1 MGFLNFHN
9 ELITMA
15 NKIPEFI
22 LIPKNLRE
30 RDFELSGREAIDL
43 AFLVKENIPIPSSFI
58 ISTVA
63 FDEFLVSNNLVS
75 PIAKE
80 LKKVRPFIKQSAKEA
95 SASIK
100 KLIMEAKLPEKLQK
114 DLEFAYKKL
123 SQNNENPIVTIITS
137 NIIEE
142 KFVPPTRLNTGEI
155 LLQGQ
160 DDLIHQIKASWAQL
174 FSEEAIEFRAN
185 GYYKGEISVGLI
197 IQKLIR
203 AEVSGIANSATVF
216 SKNEIQVRAVYGIE
230 NENFEEFSDSYVVDN
245 KTFAIVN
252 SHIVPQDHMYIHE
265 LKKTDKQKFIKVELS
280 SNWKKNPKLDDE
292 TIVYISKVT
301 RKIEL
306 LFKQDVSVKW
316 GIEAGEIYIL
326 ALDPLELPTVERKRE
341 VKVAEKKPEKKE
353 EKQTK
358 NKEPNIEKLAEEVF
372 DIVDGKEDEPIIE
385 VIPEV
390 EEPIKERE
398 MNFPEL
404 KKDKEPEDARI
415 KYIDDFFFDSGVF
428 LDISKMNSKHLS
440 ALQYFSG
447 SFFDGTEMILNNNI
461 LPEEYSTNQK
471 VLINLLEKYSLDLST
486 AARCAIH
493 KPMIYQLSSISSAEL
508 TLLGVKENKY
518 KYNLDERF
526 IDYPES
532 LGLEVVAI
540 KKSRITHN
548 SRNIN
553 VCIPAVRNLS
563 NLEDIEKV
571 FTINGLKRTGNFRI
585 YAEVAIPSFI
595 FELDRIEKNRI
606 DGIVVNYSKL
616 LKALTFRS
624 EIRDV
629 DHEIGVKTLQ
639 LLKALA
645 KEKNLELII
654 RLNNYS
660 DDLVKFVHGLKPQ
673 QIIFTSIP
681 SENTLK
687 LISTN

>member
-1 MGFLNFHN
+1 
-9 ELITMA
+9 MA

-30 RDFELSGREAIDL
+30 KDFELSGREAIDL

-58 ISTVA
+58 ISTLA
-63 FDEFLVSNNLVS
+63 FDEFLVENNLIG

-80 LKKVRPFIKQSAKEA
+80 LKKVRPFIKQTAKEA
-95 SASIK
+95 SSEIK
-100 KLIMEAKLPEKLQK
+100 KLILEAKLPEKLK
-114 DLEFAYKKL
+114 NDLEHAYKKL
-123 SQNNENPIVTIITS
+123 SQNNETPIVTIITS

-142 KFVPPTRLNTGEI
+142 KFVPPVITGATEI
-155 LLQGQ
+155 LLQGI
-160 DDLIHQIKASWAQL
+160 DDLTHQIKKSWATL
-174 FSEEAIEFRAN
+174 FSEDAIEFRAN
-185 GYYKGEISVGLI
+185 GYYKGDISVGLI

-203 AEVSGIANSATVF
+203 SEVSGIANSATTN
-216 SKNEIQVRAVYGIE
+216 SKNHIQVKAIYGIE
-230 NENFEEFSDSYVVDN
+230 NNDFEEFADVYVTDN
-245 KTFAIVN
+245 KTFSITN
-252 SHIVPQDHMYIHE
+252 RHIVPQNHMFIHE
-265 LKKTDKQKFIKVELS
+265 LKNPDKQKFIKVELS
-280 SNWKKNPKLDDE
+280 ANWKKNAKIDDD
-292 TIVYISKVT
+292 TIIYISKLT

-306 LFKQDVSVKW
+306 LFKQEVSVKW

-326 ALDPLELPTVERKRE
+326 ALDPLILPAAEPIE
-341 VKVAEKKPEKKE
+341 NAKVNNKVQKSE

-358 NKEPNIEKLAEEVF
+358 NKEPDIEKLAEEVF
-372 DIVDGKEDEPIIE
+372 DIVDGKEEAPVLPEIPYAQE
-385 VIPEV
+385 VV
-390 EEPIKERE
+390 EERV
-398 MNFPEL
+398 MDFPEL
-404 KKDKEPEDARI
+404 KKDKEPEDEKI
-415 KYIDDFFFDSGVF
+415 KYIDDFLFESGVV
-428 LDISKMNSKHLS
+428 LDISKMNSKHLT

-508 TLLGVKENKY
+508 TLLGIHENKY

-532 LGLEVVAI
+532 LGIEIMAI
-540 KKSRITHN
+540 KKSRMAHN

-571 FTINGLKRTGNFRI
+571 FNSSGLKRAGNFRI

-606 DGIVVNYSKL
+606 DGIIVNYSKL
-616 LKALTFRS
+616 LKALTFRN
-624 EIRDV
+624 EIREV
-629 DHEIGVKTLQ
+629 DHMVGIKMLQ
-639 LLKALA
+639 LLKAMA

-673 QIIFTSIP
+673 QIIFSSIP
-681 SENTLK
+681 AESTLK